1 VNFYSLGVYPQ
12 TIYGY
17 GILPPQ
23 GGTMGKKARE
33 NRAKQIEQEA
43 QSQELPKV
51 WVSTPSLD
59 GNMSWGYVK
68 SVLDVQRACSKFG
81 LKFGWRVVWGNSI
94 LPLARNKI
102 VSQFMA
108 TNYDFLVM
116 LDGDIEVDA
125 KDILAAVLSG
135 KQFVGIP
142 CSKRAMDFNRLQQ
155 FTLAAGESAPPE
167 YLSSYFCAPNFIVN
181 EDSTKDLDQV
191 ATDLNLVRAEKI
203 GTGCVVIHRSVFEKF
218 QEGFPGRVYLEPD
231 GVGEDAKAKAPI
243 QTFEYFRYALDE
255 EGFFIGEDFMFC
267 NDWRSLGGEIWLKVD
282 AITRHYG
289 VTHFTWDA
297 AALQPVS
304 ASIPDGDE

>member
-1 VNFYSLGVYPQ
+1 MS
-12 TIYGY
+12 
-17 GILPPQ
+17 
-23 GGTMGKKARE
+23 KKSRE
-33 NRAKQIEQEA
+33 NRAQQLAEEQQAA
-43 QSQELPKV
+43 QAQDLPKV

-59 GNMSWGYVK
+59 GNMSWGYTK
-68 SVLDVQRACSKFG
+68 SVLDIQRACAKFG

-102 VSQFMA
+102 VQQFMA
-108 TNYDFLVM
+108 TGYDFLVM

-155 FTLAAGESAPPE
+155 FTIAAGEAVPAE

-181 EDSTKDLDQV
+181 EESTKDLDQI
-191 ATDLNLVRAEKI
+191 AKDLNLVRAEKI

-218 QEGFPGRVYLEPD
+218 QEAFPDRVYLEPD
-231 GVGEDAKAKAPI
+231 GVGEEAKKKAPI
-243 QTFEYFRYALDE
+243 QTFEYFRYALDD

-267 NDWRSLGGEIWLKVD
+267 NDWRSTGGEIWLKVD

-289 VTHFTWDA
+289 TTHFTWDA

-304 ASIPDGDE
+304 VRIPEGGES